1 MSRILLVGKE
11 PDLIEVLRLFL
22 ETEGHHIMTALDCLE
37 ALEMVSGRLP
47 DIVVTD
53 SKTVDPIALCKLQR
67 HAQPGESFPVIL
79 LSDGPQPTDPHA
91 SLFDAYVQKPVD
103 VQQLLSLVSQ
113 LTIERQNLGSDSDI
127 NMGSS

>member
-11 PDLIEVLRLFL
+11 PHLIDVLRLSL
-22 ETEGHHIMTALDCLE
+22 ESAGHHIMTALDCLE

-53 SKTVDPIALCKLQR
+53 SKVLDKIALWKLQR
-67 HAQPGESFPVIL
+67 HAHPGEGFPVIL

-91 SLFDAYVQKPVD
+91 SLSDAYVQNPAGVE
-103 VQQLLSLVSQ
+103 QLLTLVSQ
-113 LTIERQNLGSDSDI
+113 LISERQNPASI
-127 NMGSS
+127 RRH